1 MLCSLYVF
9 GPVAVVA
16 FVFPSGRSLGIVL
29 LVFSKFWHGARNYEI
44 VRNRVRFSRFSR
56 FFSPKK
62 LGKWTKN
69 GPKQDFLNV
78 LKNFVINF
86 Y

>member
-16 FVFPSGRSLGIVL
+16 FVFPSGHSLGIVL

-69 GPKQDFLNV
+69 GPKTGFF
-78 LKNFVINF
+78 KFIEKF
-86 Y
+86 CH

>member
-1 MLCSLYVF
+1 MLCSLYGF
-9 GPVAVVA
+9 GPAAVVA

-56 FFSPKK
+56 FFSPTK

-69 GPKQDFLNV
+69 GPKKGFF
-78 LKNFVINF
+78 KFIEKF
-86 Y
+86 CH